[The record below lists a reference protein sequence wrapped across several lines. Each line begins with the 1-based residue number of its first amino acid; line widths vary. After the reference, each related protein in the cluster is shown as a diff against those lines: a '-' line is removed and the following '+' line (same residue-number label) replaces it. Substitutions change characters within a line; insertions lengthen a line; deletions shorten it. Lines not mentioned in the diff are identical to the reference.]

1 MRDLLPRPAGRS
13 PRTLSLATP
22 ARRLARFGRSAGGN
36 ISVEFALV
44 LPFLILLILGA
55 TDFGRGFVEKL
66 RLNNAARAGAQYAL
80 ANHNKET
87 AALYAG
93 VEQSAQ
99 DDAEDLDQILDVDP
113 NIYCKCLDGTE
124 LACGQP
130 CSGGEVPMR
139 YIEVDVSG
147 PFEFLFDYPTTTGSM
162 TLSGHA
168 ELRLR

>member
-1 MRDLLPRPAGRS
+1 MRDFLPMPAGPS
-13 PRTLSLATP
+13 PLTLLLATP

-44 LPFLILLILGA
+44 LPFLMLLILGA

-80 ANHNKET
+80 AEYNKD
-87 AALYAG
+87 ASAIYAG

-99 DDAEDLDQILDVDP
+99 SDAEDASLVVTP

-124 LACGQP
+124 LTCGQP
-130 CSGGEVPMR
+130 CTGGEVPMR

-162 TLSGHA
+162 TLTGRA